1 MHLIRTA
8 LRWVLAVAM
17 VGVGVLHFTRAP
29 FFTSI
34 VPSWLPFPLL
44 LVYVSGV
51 CEAGLGV
58 GILVPRARRWAGF
71 GLIALYLAV
80 FPANINMA
88 LHPELAPDL
97 PHWAL
102 YARLPF
108 QALFIA
114 WAWWVGR
121 VDPPIP
127 P

>member
-1 MHLIRTA
+1 MLRTV
-8 LRWVLAVAM
+8 LRWALAVAM
-17 VGVGVLHFTRAP
+17 MGVGVLHFGAAP
-29 FFTSI
+29 FFTNI

-51 CEAGLGV
+51 FEVGFGLG
-58 GILVPRARRWAGF
+58 LLMPKARRWAGL
-71 GLIALYLAV
+71 GLIALYVAV

-88 LHPELAPDL
+88 LHPELGGNL

-114 WAWWVGR
+114 WAWWVSR
-121 VDPPIP
+121 IDPPASP
-127 P
+127 